1 MNPATVEN
9 MCDPTLTRA
18 ADRLARVLI
27 HGARAGRSRKE
38 LLATLVERIRLIR
51 GHCLVCA
58 AEWPLVLLGGEQA
71 RHLCVVA
78 RRASFVSLRRRLE
91 EQFRTVPL
99 RCPVC
104 AARDAEGLASNND
117 GVAEGGEHDRADTA
131 QNPTAD

>member
-1 MNPATVEN
+1 MNSATVEN
-9 MCDPTLTRA
+9 MSDSTLMQV

-38 LLATLVERIRLIR
+38 LLATLTARIRLIR

-58 AEWPLVLLGGEQA
+58 TEWPLTLLGQDQA

-91 EQFRTVPL
+91 KHFRTVLL
-99 RCPVC
+99 RCPAC
-104 AARDAEGLASNND
+104 AARDAEGVSSNSD
-117 GVAEGGEHDRADTA
+117 GVAEGGEHDRADSGLG
-131 QNPTAD
+131 QTAD

>member
-1 MNPATVEN
+1 MNLAQVEHVS
-9 MCDPTLTRA
+9 DPTLMRA
-18 ADRLARVLI
+18 ADRLARSLI
-27 HGARAGRSRKE
+27 DGARAGRSRKE
-38 LLATLVERIRLIR
+38 LLATLTARIRLIR

-58 AEWPLVLLGGEQA
+58 AEWPLVLFGREQA

-99 RCPVC
+99 RCPAC

-117 GVAEGGEHDRADTA
+117 GVAEDGEHDRADPA
-131 QNPTAD
+131 HNPTAD

>member
-1 MNPATVEN
+1 MNSATAEN
-9 MCDPTLTRA
+9 MSDTTLMQV

-38 LLATLVERIRLIR
+38 LLATLTSRIRLIR

-58 AEWPLVLLGGEQA
+58 TEWPLTLLWGEQA

-91 EQFRTVPL
+91 EQLRTVPL

-104 AARDAEGLASNND
+104 AARDAEGVTSNSA
-117 GVAEGGEHDRADTA
+117 GVAEGGAHDLADPA
-131 QNPTAD
+131 HNPTAD